1 MDESEGR
8 SGGDG
13 NCFVAHWPCN
23 LARGR
28 VARRLGRTKKTGDS
42 DMEEQKI
49 EAVSSSLI
57 KSTRGG
63 CVRTYR
69 KIS

>member
-1 MDESEGR
+1 MDASEGR

-28 VARRLGRTKKTGDS
+28 VARRMGRTKKTGGRDTK
-42 DMEEQKI
+42 EQKT
-49 EAVSSSLI
+49 EAV
-57 KSTRGG
+57 
-63 CVRTYR
+63 
-69 KIS
+69 